1 MTLAEVTAEEFMALV
16 GGDLGVS
23 AWTTVDQT
31 RIDGFAAVT
40 DDHQFIHVDPE
51 AARASPLG
59 TTVAH
64 GFLSLS
70 LVAGFSREVVPGIRG
85 TRMSFNYGI
94 NRLRFLA
101 PVRSGARVR
110 GRFKL
115 KGVEAQDHGRYL
127 ANLEVQVEI
136 EGGERPAL
144 ALEWLIL
151 MMT

>member
-1 MTLAEVTAEEFMALV
+1 VT
-16 GGDLGVS
+16 G
-23 AWTTVDQT
+23 
-31 RIDGFAAVT
+31 
-40 DDHQFIHVDPE
+40 DHQFIHVDPE

-70 LVAGFSREVVPGIRG
+70 LVAAFSREVVPGIRG
-85 TRMSFNYGI
+85 TRMSFNYGT

-101 PVRSGARVR
+101 PVRSGSRVR

-115 KGVEAQDHGRYL
+115 KAVEAQDHGRYL

-151 MMT
+151 VMT

>member
-1 MTLAEVTAEEFMALV
+1 MREGVTAEEFMALV
-16 GGDLGVS
+16 GSELGVS
-23 AWTTVDQT
+23 AWTTVDQA
-31 RIDGFAAVT
+31 RIDGFAEVT
-40 DDHQFIHVDPE
+40 GDHQFIHVDPE

-70 LVAGFSREVVPGIRG
+70 LVAAFSREVVPGIRG

-101 PVRSGARVR
+101 PVRSGSRVR